1 MVLQGH
7 AAIWGEGRLVP
18 AWWVLCTEAGAPS
31 CTEAELAL
39 GYFHKV
45 WVWGHAYAPGEPYCL
60 QLCHLS
66 AAVFQQICTALHSS
80 QRISGCASM
89 EKCAAFNGLGD
100 ARGERVILQH
110 CKTML
115 VALTAAKQIGEW
127 DREGPSARQWFLGSF
142 HWKGAPLL

>member
-1 MVLQGH
+1 MGTRVRTWG
-7 AAIWGEGRLVP
+7 AALPAALPSERCSVP
-18 AWWVLCTEAGAPS
+18 AEV
-31 CTEAELAL
+31 
-39 GYFHKV
+39 
-45 WVWGHAYAPGEPYCL
+45 
-60 QLCHLS
+60 
-66 AAVFQQICTALHSS
+66 CTALHSS

-89 EKCAAFNGLGD
+89 EKCAVFNGLGD